1 VTKGKLIAIVA
12 VVAFIAAVLGVWAG
26 RTLIPERQ
34 SEGSELHEVLHHQLD
49 LDDRQK
55 AQLEA
60 LEQRFATRR
69 SALELEMR
77 SDNAKL
83 AAAIEAEHGTGPQVT
98 AAIDA
103 SHRAMG
109 ELQKETLA
117 HIFAMRAILRPDQA
131 ATFDR
136 AVTRSLTADAR

>member
-1 VTKGKLIAIVA
+1 MSKGKLIAIVA
-12 VVAFIAAVLGVWAG
+12 VVAFIAAVAGVWLG

-34 SEGSELHEVLHHQLD
+34 SQGSELHEVLHHQLD
-49 LDDRQK
+49 LDDAQK
-55 AQLEA
+55 AQLDE

-69 SALELEMR
+69 SVLELELR

-83 AAAIEAEHGTGPQVT
+83 AAAIEAEHGIGPQVT

-109 ELQKETLA
+109 ELQKATLA
-117 HIFAMRAILRPDQA
+117 HVFAMRAILRPDQA

-136 AVTRSLTADAR
+136 AVTRSLTADTR

>member
-1 VTKGKLIAIVA
+1 MSKGKLIAIVA
-12 VVAFIAAVLGVWAG
+12 VVAFIAAVAGVWLG

-34 SEGSELHEVLHHQLD
+34 SQGSELHEVLHHQLD
-49 LDDRQK
+49 LDDAQK
-55 AQLEA
+55 AQLDE

-69 SALELEMR
+69 SALELELR

-83 AAAIEAEHGTGPQVT
+83 AAAIEAEHGAGPQVT